1 MEVYQRMDEVFT
13 LEKSMKSSFFVLF
26 RYSEN
31 GEAISV
37 KHPEENILV
46 FDVETLVCEGNFAVL
61 AVALSP
67 KHWFVISLVDDPN
80 VLVRIEILF
89 FQVFMV

>member
-1 MEVYQRMDEVFT
+1 MMRY
-13 LEKSMKSSFFVLF
+13 SLF

-31 GEAISV
+31 GQAISV
-37 KHPEENILV
+37 DYPEEKILV

-67 KHWFVISLVDDPN
+67 KHWFVIFID
-80 VLVRIEILF
+80 
-89 FQVFMV
+89 

>member
-1 MEVYQRMDEVFT
+1 
-13 LEKSMKSSFFVLF
+13 LF

-31 GEAISV
+31 GQIATAIDY
-37 KHPEENILV
+37 PEEKVLV

-67 KHWFVISLVDDPN
+67 KHWFVI
-80 VLVRIEILF
+80 
-89 FQVFMV
+89 

>member
-1 MEVYQRMDEVFT
+1 MII
-13 LEKSMKSSFFVLF
+13 LCFVLI

-31 GEAISV
+31 GERSISV
-37 KHPEENILV
+37 DYPEEQVMV

-67 KHWFVISLVDDPN
+67 NHWFVI
-80 VLVRIEILF
+80 
-89 FQVFMV
+89 